1 MTLEVWFVTFSIKFD
16 DCDWQTV
23 CREPYKIFHK
33 HESAMDYILKRVD
46 LARNERSGRIIRNEN
61 CSGDGYFMYEW
72 EETIDGE
79 TKHYMMQIPG
89 YPYYVE

>member
-1 MTLEVWFVTFSIKFD
+1 MTMEVWFVTFSEKRAD
-16 DCDWQTV
+16 YEWQNIG
-23 CREPYKIFHK
+23 REPHKIFHK
-33 HESAMDYILKRVD
+33 RESAIDYVVKRVA
-46 LARNERSGRIIRNEN
+46 LACDKRSGKVIRHEN

-79 TKHYMMQIPG
+79 TKRYRMQIPG